1 MPDVTPCLHPGQVRR
16 WIAFDQHKFSIVASV
31 LPPDGGK
38 PEVSRIETT
47 EKAIRR
53 FIEKQGGPAGLSV
66 CYEAG
71 PGGFALWRLLTSIGV
86 ACDVVAPSLIP
97 VRAGD
102 RVKTDRRDAKKLV
115 GLYRAGMLRFVHP
128 PTTELEGLRD
138 LLRARDDLR
147 GARLAARHRVLKQLL
162 RHGRIYREGKTAWT
176 QMHRRWVAR
185 QKLDDP
191 LAHEALEQLLMH
203 LDGVERQLD
212 LLDARLAEI
221 AAGDRWAGHVEILIR
236 FRGISTLTALGLIA
250 EIGDFAR
257 FAHPRELAAW
267 LGIVPSEYSSGDQQH
282 RGHITLAG
290 NQHARRLLIEAA
302 WHYRHPP
309 RRAKTGPEPD
319 ERAWQAQVRLYH
331 RHRHLTEHGKRT
343 TVANVAVARELVGF
357 LWAAMTDQPLR
368 ITDTAASSPSTAAA
382 PGGRR
387 LAPCTPRGGAGR
399 RGATRPE
406 DPRSG
411 LCDTDSRR

>member
-1 MPDVTPCLHPGQVRR
+1 MPDVTPCLHPGEVRR
-16 WIAFDQHKFSIVASV
+16 WVAFDHHKFSIVAGV
-31 LPPDGGK
+31 LPADGET
-38 PEVSRIETT
+38 PEVCRIETT

-53 FIEKQGGPAGLSV
+53 FIAKQGGPEGLSV

-71 PGGFALWRLLTSIGV
+71 PGGFALWRLLTSLGV

-97 VRAGD
+97 VRKGD

-115 GLYRAGMLRFVHP
+115 GMYRAGMLRFVHP
-128 PTTELEGLRD
+128 PTAELEGLRD

-147 GARLAARHRVLKQLL
+147 CARMAARHRVAKQLL

-185 QKLDDP
+185 QRLDDP
-191 LAHEALEQLLMH
+191 LAHEALVQLLIH

-221 AAGDRWAGHVEILIR
+221 ATGERWAGQVQILNR

-250 EIGDFAR
+250 EIGDFSR

-267 LGIVPSEYSSGDQQH
+267 LGIVPSEYSSGNQQH
-282 RGHITLAG
+282 RGHITLSG
-290 NQHARRLLIEAA
+290 NQHARRLLTEAA

-309 RRAKTGPEPD
+309 RRPKTGPEPD
-319 ERAWQAQVRLYH
+319 ERAWHAQVRLYQ
-331 RHRHLTEHGKRT
+331 RHRHLTDHGKRS
-343 TVANVAVARELVGF
+343 TVANVAVARELAGF

-368 ITDTAASSPSTAAA
+368 ATDPVNYNQPEEVAA
-382 PGGRR
+382 
-387 LAPCTPRGGAGR
+387 
-399 RGATRPE
+399 
-406 DPRSG
+406 
-411 LCDTDSRR
+411 